1 MAQPQLFTIAEHNV
15 GKKFPMLDIYPYI
28 KGSNNLKI
36 KLAEVNKGTNT
47 NTANQIAKSLN
58 FSEIDST
65 ETRLIE
71 GSDTPVVPRKKSLW
85 LRLLQ
90 LVHLQ

>member
-1 MAQPQLFTIAEHNV
+1 MSHF
-15 GKKFPMLDIYPYI
+15 KFYSAYPYI

-36 KLAEVNKGTNT
+36 KLAEVNKGANT
-47 NTANQIAKSLN
+47 KTTIQLPKSLN
-58 FSEIDST
+58 FSEIVST

-71 GSDTPVVPRKKSLW
+71 GSDTPVVPRNKSLW

-90 LVHLQ
+90 FVHLQ

>member
-1 MAQPQLFTIAEHNV
+1 
-15 GKKFPMLDIYPYI
+15 MLDIYPYI

-36 KLAEVNKGTNT
+36 KLAEVNKGANT
-47 NTANQIAKSLN
+47 KTTIQLPKSLN
-58 FSEIDST
+58 FSEIVST

-71 GSDTPVVPRKKSLW
+71 GSDTPVVPRNKSLW

-90 LVHLQ
+90 FVHLQ

>member
-1 MAQPQLFTIAEHNV
+1 MGGESIKPIRKRIHVYFLMTA
-15 GKKFPMLDIYPYI
+15 YI

-36 KLAEVNKGTNT
+36 KLAEVNKGSNT